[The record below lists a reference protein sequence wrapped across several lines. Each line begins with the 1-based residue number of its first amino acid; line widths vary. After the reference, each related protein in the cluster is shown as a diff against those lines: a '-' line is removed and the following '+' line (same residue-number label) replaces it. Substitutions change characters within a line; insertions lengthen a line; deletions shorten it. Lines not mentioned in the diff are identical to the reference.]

1 MDGPH
6 HSPPVV
12 VLHLPELVHNLDVSR
27 STRRAPANGRSMSVA
42 VGGSLAGTDDVLDRG
57 SIQPH
62 ERVPLLFIANSC
74 QSSGRRVLLD
84 EFRKSG
90 NSRVL
95 TIHAVRKRQIT
106 LGVFVSV
113 VNDRLLRE
121 RTEVGKGSVHF
132 LTGTFEETATP
143 GDEERVAGE
152 DSAWFRGVG
161 SGCEVANG
169 VLGVAG
175 RSETSSEETNGV
187 SIWETFGIGLMEIN
201 CERT

>member
-1 MDGPH
+1 M
-6 HSPPVV
+6 SI
-12 VLHLPELVHNLDVSR
+12 SR
-27 STRRAPANGRSMSVA
+27 KTIQYQSRDIQNF
-42 VGGSLAGTDDVLDRG
+42 GTVE
-57 SIQPH
+57 PH
-62 ERVPLLFIANSC
+62 EDVP
-74 QSSGRRVLLD
+74 VLLILN
-84 EFRKSG
+84 RALPTCLL
-90 NSRVL
+90 V
-95 TIHAVRKRQIT
+95 VRNKLLKT
-106 LGVFVSV
+106 LGPRTFRLYALAKSEVTLCVFVSV

-152 DSAWFRGVG
+152 DSAWLRGVG